1 MIGNPTTEILWRV
14 VGIGKAHYVV
24 FFFRFKAE
32 CKLRVYN
39 IVSNFDK
46 SVWCVYFSL
55 HQSDSDSGLDCA
67 PFFMSG
73 YEILLIYST
82 CSSCKCDISC
92 FSIFKHICFFCRVC
106 SVLNG
111 KGKAS
116 NNRFQAKV
124 ENLGS
129 RAQAE
134 DLLKQALSTP
144 DIDV

>member
-1 MIGNPTTEILWRV
+1 MIGNPITEIFWGV
-14 VGIGKAHYVV
+14 VGIGNAHYVV
-24 FFFRFKAE
+24 FFFRFKAV
-32 CKLRVYN
+32 CKLWVYN
-39 IVSNFDK
+39 IVSTFDK
-46 SVWCVYFSL
+46 SVWCVYSL
-55 HQSDSDSGLDCA
+55 YTSQILTQDLTA
-67 PFFMSG
+67 PFFTVG
-73 YEILLIYST
+73 YEILLISST
-82 CSSCKCDISC
+82 CSSKCDVSC
-92 FSIFKHICFFCRVC
+92 FIIFKHIFFFCRVC